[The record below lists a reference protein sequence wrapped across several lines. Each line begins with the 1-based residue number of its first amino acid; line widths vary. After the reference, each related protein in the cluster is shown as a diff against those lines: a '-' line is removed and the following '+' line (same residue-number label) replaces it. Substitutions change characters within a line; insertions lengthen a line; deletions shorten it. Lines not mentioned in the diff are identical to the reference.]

1 VASYWLSYLS
11 CRCTRS
17 VSLPVPLH
25 YARLAAARGQCLVTG
40 DPAAG
45 QEQSL
50 APLHPK
56 LAASMFF
63 A

>member
-1 VASYWLSYLS
+1 
-11 CRCTRS
+11 
-17 VSLPVPLH
+17 VPLH

-40 DPAAG
+40 DLRAG

-50 APLHPK
+50 AQLHPK
-56 LAASMFF
+56 LATAMFF